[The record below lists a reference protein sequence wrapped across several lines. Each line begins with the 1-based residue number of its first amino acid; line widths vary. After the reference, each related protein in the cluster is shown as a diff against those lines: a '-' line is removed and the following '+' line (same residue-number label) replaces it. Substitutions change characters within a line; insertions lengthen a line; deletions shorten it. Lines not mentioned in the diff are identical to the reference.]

1 MQNSSKKYDVSI
13 DLVSYYGLVLSVKK
27 YIRRANVH
35 VSHNV
40 ALDMNVAL
48 KSIYSIQL
56 RKDTDLYYNILVK
69 NNVEPNC
76 CSKWIAKLNCDIS
89 WKCCFQ
95 KVEKDLKNVK
105 FKWLQIRIVHPCL
118 LFVFLPICCPHE
130 NVRVVPSVRVV

>member
-48 KSIYSIQL
+48 KSIYSIH
-56 RKDTDLYYNILVK
+56 KDTDLYYNILVK

-95 KVEKDLKNVK
+95 KIPQKIPKIKKAGVIMKPYYQK
-105 FKWLQIRIVHPCL
+105 RIL
-118 LFVFLPICCPHE
+118 IFALSYIYL
-130 NVRVVPSVRVV
+130 NDR